1 MFDCAVVILSIME
14 IVVEQFVGAGAS
26 SGLTALRS
34 LRLLRVF
41 RLAKSWKDFQV
52 GRRDRPCKVCRAA
65 AVFLLT

>member
-1 MFDCAVVILSIME
+1 MFDCAVVILSVME

-52 GRRDRPCKVCRAA
+52 GRRNISVVVA
-65 AVFLLT
+65 